1 MTSDSFS
8 VDIAHFDR
16 LLQGTNNAGVLL
28 LDARNPL
35 DSQRWHPE
43 GPGIGTF
50 ANVPYSEFVEDE
62 DEALARVPDAP
73 SIYVLCARGQTSQ
86 YVTGVLR
93 QRGRNAINVEGGMM
107 AWAAH
112 HRVVQLNAPSD
123 EFAIYQVVRPAKG
136 CLSYIVCSGGQ
147 ALVADATRYGEVY
160 REFAERNGF
169 RVAAVADTHLHADH
183 LSGGAALSGE
193 AGAGYHL
200 TDEDAQGSALRH
212 DSMPKK
218 FEIGGTS
225 VRVLTMPVP
234 GHTLGST
241 ALLVNDRY
249 LISGDTLLPEGVGRP
264 DLGNKAREW
273 TQYLYDSLSGVLGKL
288 DPQTVVLPAH
298 AASAAQF
305 DSRGACERRLG
316 DLLATVTLAD
326 RDAFVEGVEQRVS
339 QTSQPAAYAQIRK
352 INLGEPV
359 SPERAQELEI
369 GMNQCAL
376 SSAKA

>member
-1 MTSDSFS
+1 MEHS

-16 LLQGTNNAGVLL
+16 LLQGNDSGAVL
-28 LDARNPL
+28 LDARSAL
-35 DSQRWHPE
+35 DSQRWHPD
-43 GPGIGTF
+43 GPGIATF

-62 DEALARVPDAP
+62 DGALARVPQAD
-73 SIYVLCARGQTSQ
+73 SIYVLCARGQSSQ

-93 QRGRNAINVEGGMM
+93 ERGRNAINVEGGMM

-112 HRVVQLNAPSD
+112 HRVIQLNDAGD
-123 EFAIYQVVRPAKG
+123 GVAIYQVVRPAKG
-136 CLSYIVCSGGQ
+136 CLSYMVCSGGE
-147 ALVADATRYGEVY
+147 ALVVDATRYSEVY
-160 REFAERNGF
+160 REFAGRNAL
-169 RVAAVADTHLHADH
+169 RIVAVADTHLHADH

-193 AGAGYHL
+193 SGAGYHL
-200 TDEDAQGSALRH
+200 ADEDAQGSALQRQG
-212 DSMPKK
+212 MPKY
-218 FEIGGTS
+218 FEIGDAKI
-225 VRVLTMPVP
+225 RVLTLPVP

-273 TQYLYDSLSGVLGKL
+273 TEYLYQSLSEVLGKL
-288 DPQTVVLPAH
+288 DPQTAVLPAH

-305 DSRGACERRLG
+305 DARGACQRELG
-316 DLLATVTLAD
+316 TLLATAAIAD
-326 RDAFVEGVEQRVS
+326 RGAFVDGVEERVS
-339 QTSQPAAYAQIRK
+339 RSSQPAAYAEIRK
-352 INLGEPV
+352 INLGEAA

-376 SSAKA
+376 SSATA

>member
-1 MTSDSFS
+1 VEHS

-16 LLQGTNNAGVLL
+16 LLQGVNDSGALL
-28 LDARNPL
+28 LDARTAP
-35 DSQRWHPE
+35 DSQRWRPE
-43 GPGIGTF
+43 GPGVAAF
-50 ANVPYSEFVEDE
+50 ANVPYAEFVEDE
-62 DEALARVPDAP
+62 DAALARVPDAA
-73 SIYVLCARGQTSQ
+73 SIYVLCARGQSSQ

-107 AWAAH
+107 AWSAH
-112 HRVVQLNAPSD
+112 HRVVQLNAASD

-136 CLSYIVCSGGQ
+136 CLSYIVRSNGQ
-147 ALVADATRYGEVY
+147 ALVVDATRYGQVY
-160 REFAERNGF
+160 HEFAERNGF
-169 RVAAVADTHLHADH
+169 QIAAVADTHLHADH
-183 LSGGAALSGE
+183 LSGGAALSSE
-193 AGAGYHL
+193 TGAGYHL
-200 TDEDAQGSALRH
+200 ADEDAQGSRLHREA
-212 DSMPKK
+212 MPRQ
-218 FEIGGTS
+218 FEIGGTN
-225 VRVLTMPVP
+225 VRVVTLPVP

-264 DLGNKAREW
+264 DLGNKVREW

-305 DSRGACERRLG
+305 DARGACERRLG
-316 DLLATVTLAD
+316 DLLATAAIAD

-339 QTSQPAAYAQIRK
+339 QTSQPAAYAEIRK
-352 INLGEPV
+352 VNLGEPATA
-359 SPERAQELEI
+359 ERAQELEI

-376 SSAKA
+376 SPAKA

>member
-1 MTSDSFS
+1 MEHS

-16 LLQGTNNAGVLL
+16 LLQGTNDSGALL
-28 LDARNPL
+28 LDARNPS
-35 DSQRWHPE
+35 DSQRWKPE
-43 GPGIGTF
+43 GPGVAAF
-50 ANVPYSEFVEDE
+50 ANVPYAEFVEDE
-62 DEALARVPDAP
+62 DAALARVPDAA
-73 SIYVLCARGQTSQ
+73 SIYVLCARGQSSQ

-93 QRGRNAINVEGGMM
+93 ERGRNAINVEGGMM
-107 AWAAH
+107 AWSAH
-112 HRVVQLNAPSD
+112 HRVVHLNAPGD

-136 CLSYIVCSGGQ
+136 CLSYIVRSDGQ
-147 ALVADATRYGEVY
+147 ALVVDATRYDEVY
-160 REFAERNGF
+160 QEFAEQNGF

-183 LSGGAALSGE
+183 LSGGAALSSE
-193 AGAGYHL
+193 AGAAYHL
-200 TDEDAQGSALRH
+200 ADEDALGSALHREA
-212 DSMPKK
+212 MPKQ
-218 FEIGGTS
+218 FEIGGTN
-225 VRVLTMPVP
+225 VRVLTLPVP

-316 DLLATVTLAD
+316 DLLATAAIAD
-326 RDAFVEGVEQRVS
+326 REAFVEGVEQRVS
-339 QTSQPAAYAQIRK
+339 QTSQPAAYAEIRK
-352 INLGEPV
+352 INLGEPA
-359 SPERAQELEI
+359 SAERAQELEI

-376 SSAKA
+376 SSAKL

>member
-1 MTSDSFS
+1 
-8 VDIAHFDR
+8 
-16 LLQGTNNAGVLL
+16 
-28 LDARNPL
+28 
-35 DSQRWHPE
+35 
-43 GPGIGTF
+43 
-50 ANVPYSEFVEDE
+50 
-62 DEALARVPDAP
+62 
-73 SIYVLCARGQTSQ
+73 
-86 YVTGVLR
+86 
-93 QRGRNAINVEGGMM
+93 M
-107 AWAAH
+107 AWAAY

-147 ALVADATRYGEVY
+147 ALVVDATRYGEVY

-193 AGAGYHL
+193 ARAGYHL

-305 DSRGACERRLG
+305 DSRGACNAG
-316 DLLATVTLAD
+316 WAIYW
-326 RDAFVEGVEQRVS
+326 QRS
-339 QTSQPAAYAQIRK
+339 R
-352 INLGEPV
+352 
-359 SPERAQELEI
+359 SPIA
-369 GMNQCAL
+369 ML
-376 SSAKA
+376 SSKA